1 MTSSADI
8 AAPGGTAAALPPEEA
23 LAEASGAQIDNPRSI
38 VNRRRL
44 MAGLGEIFD
53 EVPAGPRQRAAV
65 LALLKQALAAGRAEV
80 RRRFEEEAVN
90 GTATVRAESYLVD
103 QIIRVVYDHVSQRLY
118 PIANPSTGERL
129 SLVAVGGY
137 GRGELA
143 PQSDIDLLFL
153 LPYKLTPRSEQVVEE
168 ILYLLWDMGFKV
180 GHATRTVNE
189 CIRLAKGDITICTAL
204 LEARWLWGDQ
214 ALYREMRQRF
224 HKDVQAGGGAK
235 FIEAKLA
242 ERKSRHDR
250 FGGSRYALEPNIK
263 EGKGGLRDLHTL
275 FWMAKFLYN
284 VDDISTLVQ
293 RKVFTAA
300 EVQRFDK
307 ALNFLWS
314 LRCHMHYISGRA
326 DERLTF
332 DMQKEIAPRMG
343 FTPHGGLMDVERF
356 MKRYFLIAKEVGDL
370 TRIFCAVIE
379 AEHNRRSRF
388 RLPALRRRRKIEGF
402 GLEGDRLTVSDP
414 EVFSENPVE
423 MLRIF
428 QVAQKHDLD
437 IHPETLR
444 GITRKL
450 KHIDKNLRADPKA
463 NAIFLDMLTSEK
475 DPETTLRRLNE
486 AGVFG
491 RFLRAF
497 GRVVAQMQYNMYHS
511 YTVDEH
517 TIFAI
522 GILHAIE
529 QGDLAEAA
537 PIATEVVHKVLSR
550 RVLYMAVLLHD
561 IAKGR
566 GGDHSELGAKV
577 AAKVC
582 PRLGLDEAET
592 ETVSW
597 LVLHHL
603 AMSDTA
609 FKRDIDDPKT
619 IRDFAD
625 LVQSPERL
633 RLLLVLTVADIRAVG
648 PNVWNAWKAALLRD
662 LYWRTESVLGGGL
675 AAKGRDARVKA
686 AKETLK
692 EKLKQSGWTQKDIA
706 AHLRRGY
713 PSYWSGLDSDS
724 HLRHAHLVR
733 EAELSGAPLT
743 VDTRIDR
750 YREATEVTVYTPD
763 HPGLFSRIAGAMAVA
778 GASITAAR
786 IFTLSNGMALDSFY
800 VEDVQGGPFGQPGKL
815 ARLSSAIEQS
825 LAGRLRPLQELKA
838 QQSPIPSR
846 FKVFKVSPRVLIDNK
861 ASRSHTVIEVNGR
874 DRPGLLYL
882 VTMTLTKLDL
892 IIKSARIA
900 TFGERAVDVFYVQNA
915 LGAKI
920 ENRQKLRSIEKK
932 LLAVFEESDCAPSK
946 VDGAKK
952 DAAKKVTRKSVRKAA
967 AKKAVA
973 NKEAARKEAAKK
985 AASKK
990 AAATRA
996 GARKTVDR
1004 AAPPRKAR

>member
-1 MTSSADI
+1 MPSSIDI
-8 AAPGGTAAALPPEEA
+8 AAPEQSPTRPLPAGEDGGELPDGVPGGFKVE
-23 LAEASGAQIDNPRSI
+23 NPRAI
-38 VNRRRL
+38 MNRRRL
-44 MAGLGEIFD
+44 MARLGEIFD
-53 EVPAGPRQRAAV
+53 RLGPGPAQRGEVLAV
-65 LALLKQALAAGRAEV
+65 LKTALAEGRGEV
-80 RRRFEEEAVN
+80 RRRFEEEAAN
-90 GTATVRAESYLVD
+90 GMATVRAESYLVD
-103 QIIRVVYDHVSQRLY
+103 QLIRTVYDHVSQRLY
-118 PIANPSTGERL
+118 PTANLSTGERL

-143 PQSDIDLLFL
+143 PQSDVDLLFL

-180 GHATRTVNE
+180 GHATRTVGE
-189 CIRLAKGDITICTAL
+189 CIRLAKGDITICTSL

-214 ALYREMRQRF
+214 ALYRELRQRF
-224 HKDVQAGGGAK
+224 QRDVQAVGGTK

-242 ERKSRHDR
+242 ERKLRHDR

-263 EGKGGLRDLHTL
+263 EGKGGLRDLQTL
-275 FWMAKFLYN
+275 YWIAKFLYN

-300 EVQRFDK
+300 EVRTFDK
-307 ALNFLWS
+307 AQNFLWS

-332 DMQKEIAPRMG
+332 DMQKDIAPRMG

-356 MKRYFLIAKEVGDL
+356 MKRYFLHAKEVGDL

-379 AEHNRRSRF
+379 AQHNRRSRF
-388 RLPALRRRRKIEGF
+388 RLPTLRRRRKVEGF
-402 GLEGDRLTVSDP
+402 GLEGDRLTVASPD
-414 EVFSENPVE
+414 VFTEDPVE

-428 QVAQKHDLD
+428 QVAQKHELD

-444 GITRKL
+444 AVTRKL
-450 KHIDKNLRADPKA
+450 KLVNRPLREDPKA
-463 NAIFLDMLTSEK
+463 CALFLEMLTSEK

-486 AGVFG
+486 AGVLG
-491 RFLRAF
+491 RFLPDF

-529 QGDLAEAA
+529 QGRLAEEA
-537 PIATEVVHKVLSR
+537 PIATDVVHKVLSR

-577 AAKVC
+577 AQKVC
-582 PRLGLDEAET
+582 PRLGLDAAET

-609 FKRDIDDPKT
+609 FKRDIDDATT
-619 IRDFAD
+619 IRDFGE

-648 PNVWNAWKAALLRD
+648 PGVWNAWKAALLRD
-662 LYWRTESVLGGGL
+662 LYWRTESLLTGGL
-675 AAKGRDARVKA
+675 AARGRDAQVKA
-686 AKETLK
+686 AKEALK
-692 EKLKQSGWTQKDIA
+692 EKLKEAGWPAKEIT

-713 PSYWSGLDSDS
+713 PSYWSGLDGDS
-724 HLRHAHLVR
+724 HLRHARLVR
-733 EAELSGAPLT
+733 EAENNAAPLT
-743 VDTRIDR
+743 IDTRIDR
-750 YREATEVTVYTPD
+750 YREATEVTVYAAD
-763 HPGLFSRIAGAMAVA
+763 HPGLFSRIAAAMAVA

-800 VEDVQGGPFGQPGKL
+800 VEDAQGGPFDQPGKL
-815 ARLSSAIEQS
+815 ARLSSAIEKS
-825 LAGRLRPLQELKA
+825 LAGRMRPMQELKA

-861 ASRSHTVIEVNGR
+861 ASRGHTVIEVNGR
-874 DRPGLLYL
+874 DRPGLLFQ
-882 VTMTLTKLDL
+882 VTQTLTKLSL

-915 LGAKI
+915 LGGKI
-920 ENRQKLRSIEKK
+920 ESKQKLRHIEKK
-932 LLAVFEESDCAPSK
+932 LLAVLEDGECQPAPKPAQRPPRKPAAKKEE
-946 VDGAKK
+946 AKK
-952 DAAKKVTRKSVRKAA
+952 DGVRKAA
-967 AKKAVA
+967 APKSGGTKATTA
-973 NKEAARKEAAKK
+973 KSETRRALASGSAARR
-985 AASKK
+985 SG
-990 AAATRA
+990 R
-996 GARKTVDR
+996 DR
-1004 AAPPRKAR
+1004 